1 MNTNLL
7 PVFTLSVNIT
17 LYFASIHINGVFA
30 VYDNKG
36 KKILVFRDKQK

>member
-7 PVFTLSVNIT
+7 PVLTLFAKIT
-17 LYFASIHINGVFA
+17 LYFASIKINGVFA

-36 KKILVFRDKQK
+36 KKIRFGV